1 MRDKS
6 TKLSE
11 IKALCLEGKGWKDKE
26 DREKG
31 RGKKERRRAR
41 KGGARERCQEGTGM
55 QTPWQNWH
63 FYQRLNTFSKKYRR
77 VSKPAELGGS

>member
-11 IKALCLEGKGWKDKE
+11 VKALCLEGKDWKDKE

-31 RGKKERRRAR
+31 RGKREERKRVR
-41 KGGARERCQEGTGM
+41 KGGGGERERCQEGTGM
-55 QTPWQNWH
+55 QSPWQNWH
-63 FYQRLNTFSKKYRR
+63 FY
-77 VSKPAELGGS
+77 